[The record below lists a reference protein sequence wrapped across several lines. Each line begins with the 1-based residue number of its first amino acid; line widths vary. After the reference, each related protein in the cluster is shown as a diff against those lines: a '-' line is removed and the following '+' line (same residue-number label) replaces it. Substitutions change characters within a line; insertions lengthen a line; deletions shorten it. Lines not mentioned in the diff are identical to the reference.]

1 MDQGLDAYLKEANKE
16 KSASV
21 RNTVLTMRSDQDLA
35 SVIANPKRKK
45 DDSERRLMRKDFDEA
60 LLVLQI
66 EKGCS
71 IRKTCDASETADTVY
86 RYTSSISQIPYK

>member
-1 MDQGLDAYLKEANKE
+1 MKDSVKAT
-16 KSASV
+16 SASM
-21 RNTVLTMRSDQDLA
+21 RNIVLSMSDSQVPS
-35 SVIANPKRKK
+35 SVSVTNKKKK

-71 IRKTCDASETADTVY
+71 IRKTFDANETADTVY
-86 RYTSSISQIPYK
+86 RFTSSIAQIPYK